1 MAIRESFGP
10 DGQSNNTSGRSGLN
24 RSSFLRPRRNRGTV
38 SIQRP
43 TRTQLPPRQII
54 TPPRTDGDT
63 QIEESPQMSIAPDAR
78 EDIQQVSPVISNPI
92 ENNFTKD
99 ASSDVAITVDPT
111 KPHLRFIR
119 NPYPS
124 KLGDNPT
131 GNYTRKNG
139 SIELKGK
146 YAENFLTFREHP
158 IGGIEQTDGS
168 YNFIIEFLDGTEY
181 TSKVFYKELELELS
195 VGNPYRT
202 LKTAATVLVD
212 DTLLGQYALLDK
224 FKLGEDYAEM
234 NIMNNINTKKEIIK
248 HIDWLVGSGPELR
261 SINEMGKFQYQGTED
276 LGFAFQPQID
286 GEENDPNAAGEEST
300 VGVEIGETTEP
311 VSTTADTPPV
321 VNNVFPPFGVPGMR
335 PNELR
340 NKDGKEYK
348 WNGER
353 RGIFGR
359 RGSDNGTWICIGN
372 SAPTQSTTPIVTPL
386 PPTFTLPNG
395 GFGSLGNIGNT
406 SYSGGKII
414 CGELYRQ
421 GFLSEE
427 VWEADQRF
435 GKELYQSNP
444 RISLGYVFW
453 AREVVKYMRNNPNHT
468 KYLYRICKPWTE
480 HMAYKM
486 GISQKRNIV
495 GNITQ
500 KIGYVYSLIVY
511 NYYQLKWGRNRLTI

>member
-1 MAIRESFGP
+1 
-10 DGQSNNTSGRSGLN
+10 
-24 RSSFLRPRRNRGTV
+24 
-38 SIQRP
+38 
-43 TRTQLPPRQII
+43 
-54 TPPRTDGDT
+54 
-63 QIEESPQMSIAPDAR
+63 
-78 EDIQQVSPVISNPI
+78 
-92 ENNFTKD
+92 
-99 ASSDVAITVDPT
+99 
-111 KPHLRFIR
+111 
-119 NPYPS
+119 
-124 KLGDNPT
+124 
-131 GNYTRKNG
+131 
-139 SIELKGK
+139 
-146 YAENFLTFREHP
+146 
-158 IGGIEQTDGS
+158 
-168 YNFIIEFLDGTEY
+168 
-181 TSKVFYKELELELS
+181 
-195 VGNPYRT
+195 
-202 LKTAATVLVD
+202 
-212 DTLLGQYALLDK
+212 
-224 FKLGEDYAEM
+224 M

-372 SAPTQSTTPIVTPL
+372 SAPTQSTTPIVTPP